1 MKILLTGSTGFIGK
15 AVSNL
20 LTNKR
25 CVVREGCN
33 SKEMDIYF
41 VKSINGSTNWDG
53 AFDGVGAIIHLAGA
67 AHGKVSSP
75 EDFYEINL
83 DGTINLAKSAIE
95 NGVKRFVFVSS
106 IGVNGIST
114 SVDPFTHTSVANP
127 HNDYAKSKYLAEQA
141 LFELA
146 QKSELEVV
154 VVRPTLVYG
163 PDAPGNFRM
172 LKKLVQTI
180 PVLPFKMVKNKRH
193 FISVYNLAE
202 LLVTC
207 ASHNAAPGQ
216 VFLASDGVS
225 LSTRELIDEIAG
237 GLNKRIIHLPIPITL
252 MTSLMKMLGL
262 GGLVAQLFDNLEVDS
277 SNLRS
282 SLNWIP
288 PYSIGYSMKKLLL
301 DK

>member
-15 AVSNL
+15 AVSSL
-20 LTNKR
+20 LENKR
-25 CVVREGCN
+25 CVVREGYD
-33 SKEMDIYF
+33 SKERDIYF
-41 VKSINGSTNWDG
+41 VKSINGSTNWHG
-53 AFDGVGAIIHLAGA
+53 AFDGVDAIIHLAGA

-75 EDFYEINL
+75 KDFYDINL
-83 DGTINLAKSAIE
+83 DGTINLANSAIQ

-114 SVDPFTHTSVANP
+114 SVNPFTHTSAANP

-146 QKSELEVV
+146 QETELEVV

-163 PDAPGNFRM
+163 PGAPGNFRK

-180 PVLPFKMVKNKRH
+180 PVLPFRMVKNKRH
-193 FISVYNLAE
+193 FISVYNLAD
-202 LLVTC
+202 LLITC

-225 LSTRELIDEIAG
+225 LSTRELIDEIAV
-237 GLNKRIIHLPIPITL
+237 GLNKRVMHLPIPTRL
-252 MTSLMKMLGL
+252 MISLIRMFGL
-262 GGLVAQLFDNLEVDS
+262 DSSVTQLFDNLEVDS

-282 SLNWIP
+282 LLDWTP
-288 PYSIGYSMKKLLL
+288 PYSIRYSMKKLTL
-301 DK
+301 DN